1 MTTICKN
8 CGSRCDSGICKVCG
22 TPQNITALRNWV
34 IENNAGIIPHNL
46 VIGKE
51 SVDPF
56 VCGLYVDESTRDYV
70 VYRTNECGFSRLL
83 YQGQDEATAVYSL
96 FSKLRDDMSRRAM
109 MIYNSGIQAGN
120 VSVVIRTVIFI
131 LGIIGIAVLLLCVL
145 RGYL

>member
-8 CGSRCDSGICKVCG
+8 CGSRCDSGICKTCG
-22 TPQNITALRNWV
+22 TPQTITALRNWV
-34 IENNAGIIPHNL
+34 VENNAGMIPHNL
-46 VIGKE
+46 VIGEE

-56 VCGLYVDESTRDYV
+56 VCGLYVDESTRDFV

-109 MIYNSGIQAGN
+109 LIYNSGIQSDN
-120 VSVVIRTVIFI
+120 ISVVICAVVFI
-131 LGIIGIAVLLLCVL
+131 LSIVGIAVLLLCVL
-145 RGYL
+145 RGHL